1 MTESTST
8 ALDQYLNA
16 MSELQARVVDSQ
28 RAKLLQVARQMA
40 ETTSKDQRI
49 FLFGT
54 GHSHL
59 LAEEGFYRAGGLANV
74 VPILTEHVM
83 LHHLPSLG
91 SRLERTPGLAT
102 LILERYA
109 PQPGEMLFVFSNSGV
124 NQLPVEMAL
133 HGREKGLFIVSI
145 S

>member
-1 MTESTST
+1 MELSVT
-8 ALDQYLNA
+8 ALDQYLQA
-16 MSELQARVVDSQ
+16 VGELQARGVDGQ
-28 RAKLLQVARQMA
+28 RAVLSEVAEKMA
-40 ETTSKDQRI
+40 ETTRLDRRI

-59 LAEEGFYRAGGLANV
+59 LAEEGFYRAGGLANA

-109 PQPGEMLFVFSNSGV
+109 PQPGEM
-124 NQLPVEMAL
+124 
-133 HGREKGLFIVSI
+133 
-145 S
+145 